1 MNATIAMLTLRTL
14 LGRRRALLLLVL
26 PGVLVALAVV
36 LRLTVDEASRVDV
49 TVGLL
54 GTFAIATVIP
64 LLALIAGTGA
74 LGGEI
79 DDGSIVYLLSKPIS
93 RHTIVV
99 TKVAVA
105 VGVTTLFGAVPVLVS
120 GWIMVG
126 NRESIAVAYGLGAF
140 AAATAYCALFLL
152 LSVLNRNAV
161 VIGLIYTLVWETA
174 IGGLV
179 LGAGRHQHPAVVAR
193 HHPRGRRRQRRGA
206 RDHRRCPAADLGDHA
221 AGGRDRRHLVRR
233 APASLAPAH
242 VGRVAER
249 RGDRSRG
256 RRPPDVRPDRAR
268 LRPRDR

>member
-179 LGAGRHQHPAVVAR
+179 LGAGGISIQQWSLAVTRAVVGDNAER
-193 HHPRGRRRQRRGA
+193 LGITAAVRPQISVVMLLVVAVGGTWYAGRRLR
-206 RDHRRCPAADLGDHA
+206 
-221 AGGRDRRHLVRR
+221 
-233 APASLAPAH
+233 SL
-242 VGRVAER
+242 RLTSAE
-249 RGDRSRG
+249 
-256 RRPPDVRPDRAR
+256 
-268 LRPRDR
+268 

>member
-1 MNATIAMLTLRTL
+1 MNSTIAMLTLRTL

-36 LRLTVDEASRVDV
+36 LRLTVDAASRLDV

-105 VGVTTLFGAVPVLVS
+105 VAVTTLFGAVPVLVS

-126 NRESIAVAYGLGAF
+126 SRESIAVAYGLGAF

-179 LGAGRHQHPAVVAR
+179 LGAGGISIQQWSLAVTRAVVGDNAEELGITAAVR
-193 HHPRGRRRQRRGA
+193 PQISIIMLLVVAIGGTWYAGRRLR
-206 RDHRRCPAADLGDHA
+206 
-221 AGGRDRRHLVRR
+221 
-233 APASLAPAH
+233 SL
-242 VGRVAER
+242 RLTSAE
-249 RGDRSRG
+249 
-256 RRPPDVRPDRAR
+256 
-268 LRPRDR
+268 